1 LEQPFS
7 ISFAPEATRE
17 LGEAVAYYEQLQ
29 QGLGKAFVKEIEA
42 ALALIKRWPKS
53 CPVEFLHTRRL
64 LVNRFPYKLLYRF
77 ENQQITILAVAH
89 QHRAPL
95 YWLHR
100 GS

>member
-1 LEQPFS
+1 LEQAFS

-53 CPVEFLHTRRL
+53 CPVDYWSIDFPISCFIVLKISRSQFWRSPINIVRL
-64 LVNRFPYKLLYRF
+64 CIGF
-77 ENQQITILAVAH
+77 IAVLKI
-89 QHRAPL
+89 RP
-95 YWLHR
+95 
-100 GS
+100 